1 MFKFPWAWLWK
12 RLQWYNEDKEIVHA
26 KRLWV
31 AIISKARHALTLRL
45 RMQHSVC
52 ILNNITRLKD
62 ERDRLEMK
70 RYKFFKKNFCCCPQV
85 DYGKFGG
92 LCLKIE
98 GFLKNAKIVPYYTNV
113 PGFFMQWLLVH
124 IANCI
129 SESITKQVFMYLITV
144 LIPILPLWRKGTR
157 NKRLKLFKILY

>member
-1 MFKFPWAWLWK
+1 MQLQQSHWAQVHMFKFPWAWLWK
-12 RLQWYNEDKEIVHA
+12 RLQRYNEDKEIVHA

-70 RYKFFKKNFCCCPQV
+70 RYKFFKKIFLLLPTGWLREIWGFVSKNWRVFKKCKNSSLLYKCPRI
-85 DYGKFGG
+85 FH
-92 LCLKIE
+92 
-98 GFLKNAKIVPYYTNV
+98 AMT
-113 PGFFMQWLLVH
+113 PG
-124 IANCI
+124 AYC
-129 SESITKQVFMYLITV
+129 
-144 LIPILPLWRKGTR
+144 
-157 NKRLKLFKILY
+157 

>member
-12 RLQWYNEDKEIVHA
+12 RLQRYNEDKEIVHA

-70 RYKFFKKNFCCCPQV
+70 RYKFFKKNFLLLPT
-85 DYGKFGG
+85 GW
-92 LCLKIE
+92 LREIW
-98 GFLKNAKIVPYYTNV
+98 GFVSKNWRVFKNAKIVPYYTNV